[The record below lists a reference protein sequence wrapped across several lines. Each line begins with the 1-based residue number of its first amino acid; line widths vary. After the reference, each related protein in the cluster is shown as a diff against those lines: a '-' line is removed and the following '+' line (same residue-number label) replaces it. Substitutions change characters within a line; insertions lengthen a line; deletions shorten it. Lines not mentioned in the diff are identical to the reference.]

1 MKKIKSLGL
10 RSTVTFLIV
19 CLFLSTP
26 PEVPAEEGP
35 YSLPEQGDIIGSL
48 QTCFI
53 ENEEETLV
61 DLAIE
66 NDLGYNE
73 IVAANPDI
81 DPWYS
86 KKNTEVTLP
95 SSWIL
100 PNTEK
105 CLASLPGPYYTSQI
119 GSFALPEGAWE
130 RYLAFSEKTDIQ
142 DQTYLRLERHDPF
155 YSIRSGLFND
165 EDEALVYHQKIKQ
178 LFPDA
183 ILISTHIRQEKILYP
198 SVFPPLPEK
207 EKSRDPSCIIAN
219 LAEFRLYRIVWREG
233 VMQINTFPIGI
244 GKQGAE
250 TIRGRYSIMEKLKDP
265 VWIIPPSLQQ
275 EYPQYNGSVPP
286 GPHNPLGQYALRL
299 SNPNYLIHGTNKP
312 QGIGRRVSH
321 GCIRM
326 YPADIEKLHAITDI
340 AEEVVIL
347 YQPVKIGEKDGS
359 PYIEVHDD
367 YLKTEQ
373 SAQMAISLLEERN
386 LLHKADFDL
395 MFQALK
401 EKRGIP
407 VSLKIR

>member
-1 MKKIKSLGL
+1 M
-10 RSTVTFLIV
+10 RSTIV
-19 CLFLSTP
+19 FLSICFFLCDIP
-26 PEVPAEEGP
+26 KIPAGEGHYSLPAEEN
-35 YSLPEQGDIIGSL
+35 IFGSV

-53 ENEEETLV
+53 LSEEQTLV
-61 DLAIE
+61 DLALA

-73 IVAANPDI
+73 IVAANPEI
-81 DPWYS
+81 DPWYP
-86 KKNTEVTLP
+86 KKDSEVVLP
-95 SSWIL
+95 TSWIL
-100 PNTEK
+100 PDTEE
-105 CLASLPGPYYTSQI
+105 CLAKLPGPYYTSQI

-130 RYLAFSEKTDIQ
+130 RYQAFSEKTALQ

-155 YSIRSGLFND
+155 YSIRSGLFNNA
-165 EDEALVYHQKIKQ
+165 DEALIYHRRITK

-183 ILISTHIRQEKILYP
+183 MLIATHIRQERILYP

-207 EKSRDPSCIIAN
+207 EKAGEPGCIIAN

-233 VMQINTFPIGI
+233 VILVNTFPIGI
-244 GKQGAE
+244 GRQGTE

-299 SNPNYLIHGTNKP
+299 SKPNYLIHGTNKP

-326 YPADIEKLHAITDI
+326 YPDDIEKLHALTDI
-340 AEEVVIL
+340 EEEVVIL
-347 YQPVKIGEKDGS
+347 YQPVKIGEKEGI

-373 SAQMAISLLEERN
+373 TAQKAISLLEKKN
-386 LLHKADFDL
+386 LLHKADFAL

-407 VSLKIR
+407 VSLKMR